1 MSKRKY
7 WIAYCVLTVL
17 AAVLL
22 AFMPRYS
29 TYLQA
34 YGGRHYNYMPYI
46 VVTMIVFPVLWGL
59 LLSFR
64 SRCFRKAVTKAA
76 HLIPEVLM
84 ILLALDCTLRIAFQ
98 GMIFMPMK
106 TYIQPFI
113 GIFPAVF
120 AGTALADILA
130 GIRSTG
136 KEEKESVI
144 SEEKE

>member
-7 WIAYCVLTVL
+7 WVAYCVLTVL

-22 AFMPRYS
+22 AFMARFS
-29 TYLQA
+29 TYLQT
-34 YGGRHYNYMPYI
+34 YGGRHYNYMPFI
-46 VVTMIVFPVLWGL
+46 VVTLLVFPFLWGL

-64 SRCFRKAVTKAA
+64 SRCFRKAVSKAT
-76 HLIPEVLM
+76 HLIPEILM
-84 ILLALDCTLRIAFQ
+84 ILLALACTLRIAFQ

-106 TYIQPFI
+106 TYIQAFI

-120 AGTALADILA
+120 IGTALTDVLT
-130 GIRSTG
+130 GICSTG
-136 KEEKESVI
+136 KEETESVI

>member
-1 MSKRKY
+1 
-7 WIAYCVLTVL
+7 
-17 AAVLL
+17 
-22 AFMPRYS
+22 
-29 TYLQA
+29 
-34 YGGRHYNYMPYI
+34 
-46 VVTMIVFPVLWGL
+46 
-59 LLSFR
+59 
-64 SRCFRKAVTKAA
+64 
-76 HLIPEVLM
+76 
-84 ILLALDCTLRIAFQ
+84 
-98 GMIFMPMK
+98 MIFMPMK